1 MPYKDPEKM
10 KERQAAW
17 YKETGQAEKRKNDRR
32 LEGEKR
38 EEKRK
43 EEEAK
48 REKDRIRKAE
58 NRRRQKE
65 REATE
70 QLDMNHKSASSGSD
84 NVSVPA
90 ETPAETPAE
99 APAETPTEAVVTEQD
114 PPRDGV
120 ARG

>member
-48 REKDRIRKAE
+48 RRIESGK
-58 NRRRQKE
+58 QKI
-65 REATE
+65 
-70 QLDMNHKSASSGSD
+70 
-84 NVSVPA
+84 
-90 ETPAETPAE
+90 
-99 APAETPTEAVVTEQD
+99 VVVKRNGKQ
-114 PPRDGV
+114 RNN
-120 ARG
+120 